1 MTNPVSGTCVLSPG
15 DASASR
21 WLKRFTHL
29 LPNGQV
35 LDLACGQ
42 GRNTYLLLERG
53 FEVLALDRDVRNL
66 PDLAIAGASTMQHDL
81 ESGSDGYRWPFP
93 EDTFAAIV
101 VCNYLHRPLFP
112 YLLASLKAGGVLIYE
127 TFAQGNEVFGKPS
140 NPAFLLQRGELLT
153 QMQSNS
159 ELTMTVIAYEE
170 GYVDEPKPAII
181 QRICARKSEK
191 TSVLDKL

>member
-1 MTNPVSGTCVLSPG
+1 MINPVLANSVAPPG
-15 DASASR
+15 NASASG
-21 WLKRFTHL
+21 WLKRFMHL
-29 LPNGQV
+29 LPDGQV

-42 GRNTYLLLERG
+42 GRNTHLLLEHG
-53 FEVLALDRDVRNL
+53 CEVLALDRDVQSFT
-66 PDLAIAGASTMQHDL
+66 DLAIAGANTMRHDL
-81 ESGSDGYRWPFP
+81 ESGGDGYSWPFP
-93 EDTFAAIV
+93 EDTFAAII
-101 VCNYLHRPLFP
+101 VCNYLCRPLFP
-112 YLLASLKAGGVLIYE
+112 HLLASLKAGGVLIYE

-159 ELTMTVIAYEE
+159 KLIITVIAYEE
-170 GYVDEPKPAII
+170 GYVDEPKPALI